1 MSVQTHGAGGL
12 PRHACCP
19 AGVARSSRTASARV
33 RGPAVT
39 MSVISITPA
48 LGMVVSTRWILGR

>member
-1 MSVQTHGAGGL
+1 MSVQSHGAAGL
-12 PRHACCP
+12 PRHGCGP
-19 AGVARSSRTASARV
+19 ADAARSSRTASARV

-39 MSVISITPA
+39 TSVISITPA